1 MYIYILVLIGSVS
14 ANNDRGLW
22 NFWEDLIGATQETYV
37 PEDAR
42 LNISQLAKK
51 YRYPLQEHTVQT
63 QDGYILNFHRLN
75 RQKREE
81 RSVVFL
87 MHGIVESSDC
97 WMLMGPKKA
106 LAYVLADQ
114 GFDVWMGN
122 ARGNKYSLA
131 HASMNSTQSEFW
143 DFSWEEI
150 ALYDLPAM
158 IDYILNRTKQ
168 DSLYYVG
175 HSQGT
180 TVGYVL
186 GSMKPEYN
194 SKMKLMFSLAPEA
207 WMGHVQSH
215 LLRFF
220 SPAQNV
226 LELIL
231 SDFNTIMTGTDF
243 FNKISGIVCSI
254 MPVNCD
260 NVLYSLSGYETK
272 INETFLSVILGHSP
286 TGSSIRQFSHY
297 GQLVHSERFCRY
309 DYDVVENL
317 RRYESL
323 TPPDYDLSKVTV
335 PVILFYSCK
344 DWLSDPKDVDILKSN
359 LPNVDEE
366 IYLNDFTHLDY
377 LYAEEAVNIIYRK
390 IIELIDKFENVLY
403 VKAIGSRTENT
414 PNSVLAPY
422 GPKKL
427 FKKIYR

>member
-97 WMLMGPKKA
+97 WLLMGPKKA

-344 DWLSDPKDVDILKSN
+344 DW
-359 LPNVDEE
+359 
-366 IYLNDFTHLDY
+366 
-377 LYAEEAVNIIYRK
+377 
-390 IIELIDKFENVLY
+390 
-403 VKAIGSRTENT
+403 
-414 PNSVLAPY
+414 
-422 GPKKL
+422 
-427 FKKIYR
+427 